1 VAERE
6 RFEIKRVEL
15 LLPFL
20 NVKKPIDGNVPKFLH
35 GSSYSQFLERQA
47 FAGIIPCEGF
57 GACWPPDSHHVTI
70 DVRMN
75 RVSNFRAAFS
85 LFVLSLTGLIVLLR
99 EHRPSFLRPDLHSN
113 AYVST
118 ASGVVSVVDLVKNAT
133 VARVSVGPDVGELR
147 AHPSED
153 EIWGVSPGGG
163 SAWVLRA
170 ATNQIVARIPLGG
183 APYTIDFSSDAKL
196 AYTTASSANAVVS
209 IDCASKQI
217 VKRANTGSQP
227 LLARIT
233 PDGKSLLVVNHRD
246 GTLGIHDAKTLA
258 QRSTV
263 PVIPNPDDVAVLPD
277 SSVAYVMSRSEKRI
291 SVVDLKRGALLANL
305 ELAGKPSQMILKPD
319 GGELFVLSPESHG
332 LQAINTWTHEVGD
345 YIVLG
350 SAPTRA
356 ALLGDSGTLYISDAA
371 AGTIA
376 PLDIVSRKLSRP
388 VPAGQS
394 PGAMSFDPGE
404 KPRLL
409 LVVSE
414 ASGDLSVV
422 RISSD
427 RTTALLTMIPVGDHP
442 REIAVKLF

>member
-1 VAERE
+1 
-6 RFEIKRVEL
+6 
-15 LLPFL
+15 
-20 NVKKPIDGNVPKFLH
+20 
-35 GSSYSQFLERQA
+35 
-47 FAGIIPCEGF
+47 
-57 GACWPPDSHHVTI
+57 
-70 DVRMN
+70 MN

-118 ASGVVSVVDLVKNAT
+118 TNGIVSVVDLVKNAT
-133 VARVSVGPDVGELR
+133 VARVNVGPDVGELR
-147 AHPSED
+147 AHPSEN
-153 EIWGVSPGGG
+153 EIWGVSPTGGFV
-163 SAWVLRA
+163 WVLKTT
-170 ATNQIVARIPLGG
+170 TNQIGAKIPLGG
-183 APYTIDFSSDAKL
+183 TPYTIDFSSYGKL
-196 AYTTASSANAVVS
+196 VYTTASSANAVVA
-209 IDCASKQI
+209 IDCGLKQI
-217 VKRANTGSQP
+217 VKRATTGSQP
-227 LLARIT
+227 VLARIT
-233 PDGKSLLVVNHRD
+233 PDGKSVLVINHGD
-246 GTLGIHDAKTLA
+246 ATLGIHDARTLISKA
-258 QRSTV
+258 TV
-263 PVIPNPDDVAVLPD
+263 SVVPNPDDVAVLPD
-277 SSVAYVMSRSEKRI
+277 SSVAFVMSRLETKI

-394 PGAMSFDPGE
+394 PGALSFDPGE

-414 ASGDLSVV
+414 ASGDLSIV

>member
-1 VAERE
+1 
-6 RFEIKRVEL
+6 
-15 LLPFL
+15 
-20 NVKKPIDGNVPKFLH
+20 
-35 GSSYSQFLERQA
+35 
-47 FAGIIPCEGF
+47 
-57 GACWPPDSHHVTI
+57 
-70 DVRMN
+70 MN

-118 ASGVVSVVDLVKNAT
+118 ANGIVSVVDLVKNAT
-133 VARVSVGPDVGELR
+133 VARINVGPDVGELR

-153 EIWGVSPGGG
+153 EIWGVSPRGGLE
-163 SAWVLRA
+163 WVLKTT
-170 ATNQIVARIPLGG
+170 TNQIAAKIPLGG
-183 APYTIDFSSDAKL
+183 AAYTIDFSQDARL
-196 AYTTASSANAVVS
+196 VYTTASSSNAVLA
-209 IDCASKQI
+209 IDCSSKQI

-227 LLARIT
+227 VLARIT
-233 PDGKSLLVVNHRD
+233 PDGISVVVVNHGD
-246 GTLGIHDAKTLA
+246 ATLGIHDAKTLISRVA
-258 QRSTV
+258 V
-263 PVIPNPDDVAVLPD
+263 PVVPNPDDVTVLPD
-277 SSVAYVMSRSEKRI
+277 SSVAFVMSRLEKKI
-291 SVVDLKRGALLANL
+291 SVVDLKRGMLLANL
-305 ELAGKPSQMILKPD
+305 DLAGKPSQMILKPD

-371 AGTIA
+371 AGTVA
-376 PLDIVSRKLSRP
+376 QLDVVSRRLSRP